1 MWQKKIL
8 WRLPNKNGG
17 QDGDPGPKEV
27 STTMIRK
34 TMPAPNLEAK
44 GAQALGELQERN
56 RIGFTNPRTK
66 QAHVKHEPTDEEGPC
81 LTPL

>member
-34 TMPAPNLEAK
+34 MMPAPNPEA
-44 GAQALGELQERN
+44 
-56 RIGFTNPRTK
+56 NPRSELHRNTDQRMRK
-66 QAHVKHEPTDEEGPC
+66 AHVC
-81 LTPL
+81 